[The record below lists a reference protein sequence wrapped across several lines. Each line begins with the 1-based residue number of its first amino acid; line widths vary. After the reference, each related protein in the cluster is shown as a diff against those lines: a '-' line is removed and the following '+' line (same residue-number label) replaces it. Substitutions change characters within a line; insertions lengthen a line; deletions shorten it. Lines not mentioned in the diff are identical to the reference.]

1 MRRVVVY
8 NVAFFKLSETFI
20 YRQIKGIS
28 GQFLVSLLG
37 FTFQNEKFF
46 KISMAEKLKIPPISL
61 LDKIIT
67 RLFRKVL
74 KRKSKFSFFNTLF
87 INSVL
92 RRKDVCVIHAHYGG
106 NGIRIMNLAKRNR
119 IPLIVSF
126 HGKDASATLKK
137 ESYKKQ
143 LPVLF
148 DYASAIIVSSPHM
161 IETLNLGNVIDKVH
175 IIPYGVDT
183 VDFQPEIVPRLMKD
197 GISILHAGRI
207 VPKKGVP
214 DVITVFAALKTKYPD
229 LQLHILGDGQER
241 KHCEVLVS
249 KNNLGGSV
257 FFYGAQPQPIVKDL
271 MRACDIFVLNSRT
284 DDSGDMEGLPNTILE
299 AMSLEKAVV
308 ATYHA
313 GIPQAIRS
321 GINGLLVPER
331 DNAQLTIA
339 FEKLITDAPL
349 RELLGKNARQTILQD
364 FTIEKMQER
373 LCDVLSAVDM
383 PIKKVTEV
391 H

>member
-1 MRRVVVY
+1 
-8 NVAFFKLSETFI
+8 
-20 YRQIKGIS
+20 
-28 GQFLVSLLG
+28 
-37 FTFQNEKFF
+37 
-46 KISMAEKLKIPPISL
+46 
-61 LDKIIT
+61 
-67 RLFRKVL
+67 
-74 KRKSKFSFFNTLF
+74 
-87 INSVL
+87 
-92 RRKDVCVIHAHYGG
+92 
-106 NGIRIMNLAKRNR
+106 
-119 IPLIVSF
+119 
-126 HGKDASATLKK
+126 
-137 ESYKKQ
+137 
-143 LPVLF
+143 
-148 DYASAIIVSSPHM
+148 
-161 IETLNLGNVIDKVH
+161 
-175 IIPYGVDT
+175 
-183 VDFQPEIVPRLMKD
+183 
-197 GISILHAGRI
+197 